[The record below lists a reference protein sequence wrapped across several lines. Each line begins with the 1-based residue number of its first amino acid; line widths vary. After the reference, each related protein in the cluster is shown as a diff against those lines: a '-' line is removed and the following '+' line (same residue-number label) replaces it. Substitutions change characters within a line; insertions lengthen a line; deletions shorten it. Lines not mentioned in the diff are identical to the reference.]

1 MKREKFLKVVILSLT
16 AIVVVSA
23 LFIVVVLRSRPQFRF
38 GFLVGHKP
46 VWSGMDRSVGESDM
60 DIYSWHESWLKVEG
74 RVHQELPSWKRNE
87 ASLMGIVF
95 KNSDGTY
102 VAVSKGNIDLTKE
115 HQFPS

>member
-1 MKREKFLKVVILSLT
+1 MVVLSLVALVSIS
-16 AIVVVSA
+16 AI
-23 LFIVVVLRSRPQFRF
+23 FIVFVVRSRPQFRF

-46 VWSGMDRSVGESDM
+46 LGSGMDRSVGESDM
-60 DIYSWHESWLKVEG
+60 DIYSWHESWLKVEE

-87 ASLMGIVF
+87 ASQMGIVF

-115 HQFPS
+115 HKFPS